1 MGGVRPSPILFFQ
14 GGSLMNVIGSIG
26 QKMTTDGPVKSSATG
41 KDSRFAQN
49 AKSVSEDALIS
60 RGGSEVIDS
69 ISKTK
74 ADIEADAK
82 ELQKL
87 SDLVMGTK
95 LQFNVNKELGS
106 VVVKIVDTSTEQVV
120 KEIPSEDMQK
130 LKLRIRKAIGVLFD
144 QMI

>member
-1 MGGVRPSPILFFQ
+1 
-14 GGSLMNVIGSIG
+14 MNVIGSIG
-26 QKMTTDGPVKSSATG
+26 QKMTTDGPAKSSATG